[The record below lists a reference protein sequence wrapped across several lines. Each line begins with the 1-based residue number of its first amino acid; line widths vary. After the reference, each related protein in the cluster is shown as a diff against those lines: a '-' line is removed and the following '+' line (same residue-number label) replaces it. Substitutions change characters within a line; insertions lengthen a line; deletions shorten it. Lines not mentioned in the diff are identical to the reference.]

1 MTSNI
6 NYAAIDATFPISGRN
21 NSTQG
26 FRDNF
31 TEIQSCLRQAAEEIT
46 TIQTTVVPGAT
57 GPMGV
62 GATGPRGNS
71 GDDGST
77 GPMGVGATGP
87 QGVGATGPTGTIGS
101 TGPMGATGVATTNAL
116 SWSTLIGW

>member
-6 NYAAIDATFPISGRN
+6 HYEGIDPTFPISGRN

-31 TEIQSCLRQAAEEIT
+31 TVIQDCLKQAATEIST
-46 TIQTTVVPGAT
+46 LQTETIPGASGPSGNTGAT
-57 GPMGV
+57 GI
-62 GATGPRGNS
+62 A
-71 GDDGST
+71 
-77 GPMGVGATGP
+77 
-87 QGVGATGPTGTIGS
+87 GPTGTIGS